1 MKSFIQ
7 EAEQVS
13 GFGHEFVVKARTVA
27 AMFGVPVEW
36 LLAAMSWETSQY
48 KAYHAG
54 NGGSAP
60 HWSTNT
66 SDAGGGLIGFTPF
79 TPAIAAKDP
88 IGQLDD
94 VQIYFQNTIKHFR
107 IPTPFATPED
117 FYSVVYAPG
126 ISGKPDNYTWQ
137 YMGKT
142 YTKKTQLNIYSNFLK
157 GYDMPDP
164 PGGDEILGLDG
175 SFLWWAPGQKKKTG
189 WAKTTEGQVGVR
201 SGPGTNFPIIQWLG
215 LSGTRVQVSDQI
227 RGSEMIEGSAL
238 WDKVDSGYV
247 SDSSLAFE

>member
-1 MKSFIQ
+1 M
-7 EAEQVS
+7 
-13 GFGHEFVVKARTVA
+13 
-27 AMFGVPVEW
+27 
-36 LLAAMSWETSQY
+36 
-48 KAYHAG
+48 
-54 NGGSAP
+54 
-60 HWSTNT
+60 
-66 SDAGGGLIGFTPF
+66 
-79 TPAIAAKDP
+79 
-88 IGQLDD
+88 
-94 VQIYFQNTIKHFR
+94 
-107 IPTPFATPED
+107 ATPED

-164 PGGDEILGLDG
+164 PGADEILGLDG

-201 SGPGTNFPIIQWLG
+201 PGTNVPIIQWLG

-227 RGSEMIEGSAL
+227 RGSEMIEGTAL

>member
-36 LLAAMSWETSQY
+36 LHAAMSWETSQY
-48 KAYHAG
+48 KADHAG

-60 HWSTNT
+60 HRSTNT

-94 VQIYFQNTIKHFR
+94 VQIYFQNYDKAFPH
-107 IPTPFATPED
+107 
-117 FYSVVYAPG
+117 SHSLGYAG
-126 ISGKPDNYTWQ
+126 R
-137 YMGKT
+137 
-142 YTKKTQLNIYSNFLK
+142 LL
-157 GYDMPDP
+157 
-164 PGGDEILGLDG
+164 LCR
-175 SFLWWAPGQKKKTG
+175 
-189 WAKTTEGQVGVR
+189 VR
-201 SGPGTNFPIIQWLG
+201 PWHK
-215 LSGTRVQVSDQI
+215 
-227 RGSEMIEGSAL
+227 
-238 WDKVDSGYV
+238 W
-247 SDSSLAFE
+247 

>member
-1 MKSFIQ
+1 
-7 EAEQVS
+7 
-13 GFGHEFVVKARTVA
+13 
-27 AMFGVPVEW
+27 MFGVPVEW

-48 KAYHAG
+48 KADHAG

-60 HWSTNT
+60 HRSTNT

-107 IPTPFATPED
+107 IPTPLATPED

-142 YTKKTQLNIYSNFLK
+142 YTKKTQLNIYSNF
-157 GYDMPDP
+157 P
-164 PGGDEILGLDG
+164 
-175 SFLWWAPGQKKKTG
+175 
-189 WAKTTEGQVGVR
+189 
-201 SGPGTNFPIIQWLG
+201 
-215 LSGTRVQVSDQI
+215 
-227 RGSEMIEGSAL
+227 
-238 WDKVDSGYV
+238 
-247 SDSSLAFE
+247 